1 MTKKDFED
9 FQDFNKFDSSDDIVS
24 PYEFDK
30 PARAGASRAK
40 AIAVASAGFVV
51 LGALVGGGAF
61 AMTGNSSSTPAVSL
75 VDPSVAPT
83 DSTAIAPTESDD
95 ASDIDSSAAMEVP
108 ATTDAPAATDT
119 PAVTDTPVATDTP
132 APIDPSAP
140 AVTPT
145 APSFSSDD
153 EGDDQSDD

>member
-1 MTKKDFED
+1 MTNKDFED
-9 FQDFNKFDSSDDIVS
+9 FHDFNKFDSSDDIVS
-24 PYEFDK
+24 PYDFDK
-30 PARAGASRAK
+30 PTRAGASRAK

-61 AMTGNSSSTPAVSL
+61 AMTGNSSSTPAVSS

-95 ASDIDSSAAMEVP
+95 ASDIDSSA
-108 ATTDAPAATDT
+108 
-119 PAVTDTPVATDTP
+119 
-132 APIDPSAP
+132 P

-145 APSFSSDD
+145 VPSFSSDD
-153 EGDDQSDD
+153 DGDDQSEANQGDDNSGSPSFGDEGSDD